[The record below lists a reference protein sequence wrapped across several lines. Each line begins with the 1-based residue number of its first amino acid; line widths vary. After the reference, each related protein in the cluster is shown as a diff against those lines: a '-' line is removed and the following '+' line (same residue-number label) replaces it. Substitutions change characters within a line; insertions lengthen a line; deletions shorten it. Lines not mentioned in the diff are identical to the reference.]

1 MHDFQEK
8 STKSRVFRTKNIS
21 STLLKTCMI
30 FRNRQVSRKRT
41 PAPFK
46 SSCFTE
52 TSRIAAG
59 TLLLTEFARW
69 HPGAPAS
76 RASGGFTAPDFLSL
90 HSACIQVALLY
101 FCEHFANSPLG
112 RSAPRWRPA
121 EIDLGSYRD
130 RFSGPL
136 DIDLGSYRDRF
147 WAPLGPPSQ
156 RVRCARARGSAVWGG
171 GAQCISSQS
180 LVYLPS
186 VRTDP
191 PSGLTL
197 RPD

>member
-1 MHDFQEK
+1 MSKKVF
-8 STKSRVFRTKNIS
+8 STQCNSCMKLINRTMPRKN
-21 STLLKTCMI
+21 
-30 FRNRQVSRKRT
+30 T

-121 EIDLGSYRD
+121 EIDSGHRFPEPGVRNAAARLSFPNKLSKTTEQQPLPQKCRRTPEFSKQTDENYRTTTVT
-130 RFSGPL
+130 
-136 DIDLGSYRDRF
+136 
-147 WAPLGPPSQ
+147 AEMPPH
-156 RVRCARARGSAVWGG
+156 A
-171 GAQCISSQS
+171 
-180 LVYLPS
+180 
-186 VRTDP
+186 
-191 PSGLTL
+191 
-197 RPD
+197 

>member
-1 MHDFQEK
+1 MKFIN
-8 STKSRVFRTKNIS
+8 RTMPRKN
-21 STLLKTCMI
+21 
-30 FRNRQVSRKRT
+30 T

-101 FCEHFANSPLG
+101 FCESFANSPLALQRSG
-112 RSAPRWRPA
+112 RRYSAAAAGESSRNFRENFRRSAAAVQRR
-121 EIDLGSYRD
+121 
-130 RFSGPL
+130 SGHGLYVLHFESGHGFCPPL
-136 DIDLGSYRDRF
+136 F
-147 WAPLGPPSQ
+147 
-156 RVRCARARGSAVWGG
+156 
-171 GAQCISSQS
+171 
-180 LVYLPS
+180 
-186 VRTDP
+186 DP
-191 PSGLTL
+191 PLF
-197 RPD
+197 

>member
-1 MHDFQEK
+1 MKFIN
-8 STKSRVFRTKNIS
+8 RTMPRKN
-21 STLLKTCMI
+21 
-30 FRNRQVSRKRT
+30 T

-59 TLLLTEFARW
+59 TRLVTKFAGW

-112 RSAPRWRPA
+112 RSAPRWRPP
-121 EIDLGSYRD
+121 EIDSGH
-130 RFSGPL
+130 RFPEPGVRNAAARLSFPNKL
-136 DIDLGSYRDRF
+136 IVIPEYQPFPRNVAN
-147 WAPLGPPSQ
+147 APLWPHENPEPPGAWAK
-156 RVRCARARGSAVWGG
+156 VGLWPMLPGRCR
-171 GAQCISSQS
+171 ISDAS
-180 LVYLPS
+180 PK
-186 VRTDP
+186 D
-191 PSGLTL
+191 
-197 RPD
+197 

>member
-1 MHDFQEK
+1 
-8 STKSRVFRTKNIS
+8 
-21 STLLKTCMI
+21 MI
-30 FRNRQVSRKRT
+30 FINRTMPRKNT

-101 FCEHFANSPLG
+101 FCESFANSPLALQRSG
-112 RSAPRWRPA
+112 RRCSAAAARRKFA
-121 EIDLGSYRD
+121 KLSRKFQAQRRCSAAALGSRALRPSLRERSRFLPPAFLTP
-130 RFSGPL
+130 RFS
-136 DIDLGSYRDRF
+136 
-147 WAPLGPPSQ
+147 
-156 RVRCARARGSAVWGG
+156 
-171 GAQCISSQS
+171 
-180 LVYLPS
+180 
-186 VRTDP
+186 DP
-191 PSGLTL
+191 PL
-197 RPD
+197 

>member
-1 MHDFQEK
+1 MKFIN
-8 STKSRVFRTKNIS
+8 RTMPRKN
-21 STLLKTCMI
+21 
-30 FRNRQVSRKRT
+30 T

-112 RSAPRWRPA
+112 RSAPRWRPP

-130 RFSGPL
+130 RFSRPL

-147 WAPLGPPSQ
+147 WAPLSRTRRTQCRRTPEFSKQ
-156 RVRCARARGSAVWGG
+156 TDEKYRISAVT
-171 GAQCISSQS
+171 AEM
-180 LVYLPS
+180 
-186 VRTDP
+186 P
-191 PSGLTL
+191 PHA
-197 RPD
+197 

>member
-1 MHDFQEK
+1 MKFIN
-8 STKSRVFRTKNIS
+8 RTVPRKN
-21 STLLKTCMI
+21 
-30 FRNRQVSRKRT
+30 T

-130 RFSGPL
+130 RF
-136 DIDLGSYRDRF
+136 

>member
-1 MHDFQEK
+1 MP
-8 STKSRVFRTKNIS
+8 RKN
-21 STLLKTCMI
+21 
-30 FRNRQVSRKRT
+30 T

-112 RSAPRWRPA
+112 RSAERSVRLSSRTYL
-121 EIDLGSYRD
+121 ET
-130 RFSGPL
+130 PL
-136 DIDLGSYRDRF
+136 
-147 WAPLGPPSQ
+147 
-156 RVRCARARGSAVWGG
+156 ARGPGGDALALAAELPRGFLVHLRGRRGAWSGG
-171 GAQCISSQS
+171 GVLSPATPGR
-180 LVYLPS
+180 L
-186 VRTDP
+186 
-191 PSGLTL
+191 G
-197 RPD
+197 